1 MFTEPQRE
9 PNMDYL
15 PKTLIFA
22 LNENHATNIVRIA
35 KEVSNVKTIALSR
48 NNLLCR
54 RQQRTDTTV
63 PQ

>member
-35 KEVSNVKTIALSR
+35 KEVFKREDDRFVQK
-48 NNLLCR
+48 
-54 RQQRTDTTV
+54 
-63 PQ
+63 